1 MSSTIESTRLSRG
14 LLFIMTAAVFA
25 TIANLNYNQPLLP
38 SMGESLGVEQG
49 SLGWIPFASQ
59 IGYAAAIL
67 FISPMGDCFDRRQLI
82 RNLSLGL
89 VLGLLMTYFASSLWM
104 LVVAT
109 FLVGLSANI
118 TQQILPFAATLV
130 EPERRGAVISTLM
143 TGLTAGILVSRTL
156 SGVIAQHLGWR
167 SVYIF
172 AAAIAAVIGL
182 LLYIFLPSSRPT
194 ASLSYP
200 RLLSSM
206 FTMLKTQPLLREAAI
221 TGALWFAAFNALW
234 ASLAI
239 HVTSAPFNY
248 SVQQAG
254 MFGFVGM
261 AGLVGAKL
269 SGLSVNR
276 VGVRFLISLGLLLVL
291 LGFTIMVFWGD
302 SLVGLILGI
311 LLLDIGVFG
320 SQIPNQVR
328 VFSIDPKAQSRLN
341 AVYMLFYFI
350 GASCGSVIGVKVMGE
365 AGWLGLTIFGLIL
378 TLLALAYHF
387 WHSTRKT
394 MSEE

>member
-1 MSSTIESTRLSRG
+1 MSSTIENTKLSRG

-38 SMGESLGVEQG
+38 SMGESLGVDPG

-59 IGYAAAIL
+59 LGYAVSIL
-67 FISPMGDCFDRRQLI
+67 LISPMGDRADRRQLI

-89 VLGLLMTYFASSLWM
+89 VFGLLLTYFASSLSM

-172 AAAIAAVIGL
+172 AAAVAAVIGL

-206 FTMLKTQPLLREAAI
+206 YTMVKTQPLLREAAI

-234 ASLAI
+234 ATLAI
-239 HVTSAPFNY
+239 HVTSAPLNY

-261 AGLVGAKL
+261 AGLIGAKL
-269 SGLSVNR
+269 SGLWVNR
-276 VGVRFLISLGLLLVL
+276 VGARFLITLGLLLIL
-291 LGFTIMVFWGD
+291 LGFSVMVFWGEH
-302 SLVGLILGI
+302 LAGLIIGI

-365 AGWLGLTIFGLIL
+365 TGWLGLTIFGLLL
-378 TLLALAYHF
+378 TLLALAYHSWF
-387 WHSTRKT
+387 GSRIRK
-394 MSEE
+394 